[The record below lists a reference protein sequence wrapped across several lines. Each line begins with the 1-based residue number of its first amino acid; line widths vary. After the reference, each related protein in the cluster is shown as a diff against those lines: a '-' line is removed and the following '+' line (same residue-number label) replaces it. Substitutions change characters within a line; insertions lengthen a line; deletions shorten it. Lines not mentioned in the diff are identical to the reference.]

1 MSVVFVKR
9 VDLCF
14 DDATT
19 LQQRIAKI
27 DTLIDSLLDVALTC
41 ITQGNIAEYEI
52 DTGQT
57 RNRVKYN
64 SQAQIMASIDAYDK
78 IRHKY
83 INKLTPRKVR
93 LVDSQNFRRRQ

>member
-14 DDATT
+14 DPTTT
-19 LQQRIAKI
+19 LEARIQKI

-64 SQAQIMASIDAYDK
+64 SQAQIMASIDMCNK
-78 IRHKY
+78 I
-83 INKLTPRKVR
+83 
-93 LVDSQNFRRRQ
+93 SQQYMN

>member
-14 DDATT
+14 DSKTT
-19 LQQRIAKI
+19 LEARIQKI

-64 SQAQIMASIDAYDK
+64 SQAQIMASIDMYNK
-78 IRHKY
+78 IRQQY

-93 LVDSQNFRRRQ
+93 LVDSKNFRRQ

>member
-19 LQQRIAKI
+19 LQERIAKI
-27 DTLIDSLLDVALTC
+27 DTLIDSLLDVALVC

-78 IRHKY
+78 IRQKY